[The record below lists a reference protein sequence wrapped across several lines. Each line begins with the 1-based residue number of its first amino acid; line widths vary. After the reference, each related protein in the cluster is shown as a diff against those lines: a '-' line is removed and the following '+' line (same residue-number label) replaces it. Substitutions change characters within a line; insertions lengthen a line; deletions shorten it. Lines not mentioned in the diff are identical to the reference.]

1 MSGDRDNRLAAMRRA
16 FRERLDADL
25 AVLRQL
31 SADPS
36 RRDELLA
43 CVHRLAGSAGTFG
56 APEIS
61 EAAERAEELL
71 RRGESV
77 EAGEAL
83 ANLTAALDNELDR
96 ELDRDLNRGPLQR

>member
-1 MSGDRDNRLAAMRRA
+1 MSGDRDSRLAAMRRA
-16 FRERLDADL
+16 FRERLVADR
-25 AVLRQL
+25 ATLRQL

-43 CVHRLAGSAGTFG
+43 RVHRLAGSAGTFG

-61 EAAERAEELL
+61 EAAERVEELL
-71 RRGESV
+71 LRGENV

-83 ANLTAALDNELDR
+83 ANLAAALDR
-96 ELDRDLNRGPLQR
+96 ELDRGSLQR

>member
-1 MSGDRDNRLAAMRRA
+1 MSGHLDNRLAAMRQA
-16 FRERLDADL
+16 FRERLVADR
-25 AVLRQL
+25 AALRQL

-61 EAAERAEELL
+61 AAADRVEELL
-71 RRGESV
+71 LRGDNV

-83 ANLTAALDNELDR
+83 ANLAAALDR
-96 ELDRDLNRGPLQR
+96 ELGHELGRGPLQR

>member
-1 MSGDRDNRLAAMRRA
+1 MSGEDLDRRLAAMRRG
-16 FRERLDADL
+16 FRERLDADR
-25 AVLRQL
+25 AALRQL

-43 CVHRLAGSAGTFG
+43 RVHRLAGSAGTFG

-61 EAAERAEELL
+61 EAAERVEELL

-77 EAGEAL
+77 DAGEAL
-83 ANLTAALDNELDR
+83 ANLAAALDR
-96 ELDRDLNRGPLQR
+96 ELERGSNHRPLQR